1 MSYHVHTFVTSVSR
15 VEAVAMAMVV
25 ELQVTRPGESAA
37 AVGGCA
43 SAFFSVSPLE
53 IFKETSG
60 DFPALF
66 VADKTLT
73 QCFYCDPNLSR
84 L

>member
-1 MSYHVHTFVTSVSR
+1 
-15 VEAVAMAMVV
+15 MAEVV
-25 ELQVTRPGESAA
+25 ELQVTSPGESAA

-60 DFPALF
+60 DFPAVF

-73 QCFYCDPNLSR
+73 
-84 L
+84 